1 MIKEVVIP
9 VAGLGTRFLPA
20 SKAVP
25 KEMLPIADRP
35 LIQYVVEEALASGI
49 KEIIFVTRQGKSAI
63 EDYFDTAFE
72 LETILE
78 RKGKNEL
85 LSIARSVS
93 QMIDVISVRQKQ
105 PLGLGHA
112 ILCARPLISE
122 DAFAVI
128 LPDDL
133 IDSKTPCLSQLISI
147 YKKTKATVVAIE
159 RLPQELVSSYGVIAP
174 EPIEE
179 RLYKAKEL
187 VEKPSPEE
195 APSNLAVIGRYV
207 LTKNIFPILEHL
219 PPGRGGEIQLTDA
232 INELSQTDPI
242 YAYEFEGKRYD
253 CGDKLGYLK
262 ANVIYGLRHPKLGE
276 EFKAFLKE
284 LELSDNS

>member
-78 RKGKNEL
+78 RKGKKEL

-112 ILCARPLISE
+112 ILCARSLISE

>member
-1 MIKEVVIP
+1 VIKEVVIP

-78 RKGKNEL
+78 RKGKKEL

-112 ILCARPLISE
+112 ILCARSLISE

>member
-1 MIKEVVIP
+1 
-9 VAGLGTRFLPA
+9 
-20 SKAVP
+20 
-25 KEMLPIADRP
+25 
-35 LIQYVVEEALASGI
+35 
-49 KEIIFVTRQGKSAI
+49 
-63 EDYFDTAFE
+63 
-72 LETILE
+72 
-78 RKGKNEL
+78 
-85 LSIARSVS
+85 
-93 QMIDVISVRQKQ
+93 
-105 PLGLGHA
+105 LGLGHA
-112 ILCARPLISE
+112 ILCARSLISE

>member
-72 LETILE
+72 LETVLE
-78 RKGKNEL
+78 RKGKKEL

-112 ILCARPLISE
+112 ILCARSLISE

>member
-20 SKAVP
+20 SKTVP

>member
-1 MIKEVVIP
+1 VIKEVVIP

-78 RKGKNEL
+78 KKGKNEL

-242 YAYEFEGKRYD
+242 YAYQFEGKRYD

>member
-232 INELSQTDPI
+232 INELSQTNPI

>member
-20 SKAVP
+20 SKTVP

-253 CGDKLGYLK
+253 CGNKLGYLK

>member
-72 LETILE
+72 LETVLE
-78 RKGKNEL
+78 RKGKKEL

-207 LTKNIFPILEHL
+207 LTKNIFPILEYL

>member
-78 RKGKNEL
+78 RKGKKEL
-85 LSIARSVS
+85 LSIARGVS

-253 CGDKLGYLK
+253 CGNKLGYLK

>member
-72 LETILE
+72 LETVLE
-78 RKGKNEL
+78 RKGKKEL

-112 ILCARPLISE
+112 ILCARSLISE

-179 RLYKAKEL
+179 RLYKANEL

>member
-20 SKAVP
+20 SKTVP

-78 RKGKNEL
+78 RKGKKEL
-85 LSIARSVS
+85 LSIARGVS

-112 ILCARPLISE
+112 ILCARSLISE

>member
-72 LETILE
+72 LETVLE
-78 RKGKNEL
+78 RKGKKEL

-112 ILCARPLISE
+112 ILCARSLISE

-232 INELSQTDPI
+232 INELSQTDAI

>member
-78 RKGKNEL
+78 RKGKKEL
-85 LSIARSVS
+85 LSIARGVS

>member
-1 MIKEVVIP
+1 VIKEVVIP

-20 SKAVP
+20 SKTVP

>member
-253 CGDKLGYLK
+253 CGNKLGYLK

>member
-20 SKAVP
+20 SKTVP

-78 RKGKNEL
+78 RKGKKEL

-112 ILCARPLISE
+112 ILCARSLISE